1 MTEHVATK
9 VAQVVSAHHQIVD
22 DRQGLCRFILGDA
35 ADDSRQHIR
44 AGDTECLL
52 HIFSFDGF
60 TGETDHLIES

>member
-22 DRQGLCRFILGDA
+22 NRQRLCRFILGDA

-44 AGDTECLL
+44 AGDTERLL
-52 HIFSFDGF
+52 DVFRFYFF
-60 TGETDHLIES
+60 TRETDHLIES

>member
-35 ADDSRQHIR
+35 ADNSRQHIG
-44 AGDTECLL
+44 AGDTQCLL
-52 HIFSFDGF
+52 DIFRFDFF
-60 TGETDHLIES
+60 TGETYHLIET